1 MNLRKCIGDEK
12 QEVIKILN
20 QGFNIDGVVPRCVG
34 QNNQIKKFRSF
45 SPKIM
50 GGISNIDDVLFER
63 CIKYTTERIKDVKIT
78 KYRETNQIREILN
91 KIVNDLYIFGFIY
104 APKIKEIYD
113 KAEINFKGH
122 SLREDDLW
130 NPLLCIAKVIDEE
143 NNNTDIT
150 DNLLKYAKKLS
161 DEKFERNM
169 ENEPKLQLLKYLYEY
184 LDQTINKLVTLKDG
198 REGVES
204 TDLFEFISKT
214 GELKWI
220 KSKDSLGKYISKFY
234 RFDKKREV
242 GKNKGKEILNSKET
256 YYIFNKEDILKIME
270 DNNIKLED

>member
-78 KYRETNQIREILN
+78 KYRETNQIKEILN

-204 TDLFEFISKT
+204 TDLFKFISKT
-214 GELKWI
+214 DELKWI

-242 GKNKGKEILNSKET
+242 GKNNGKEILNSKET